1 MLLKSLYQKIKDLR
15 ILKNIN
21 TFTLSFLFFE
31 YMNYLSVNNLSKSF
45 STRTLFNDVSFH
57 INEGDQ
63 IALVAKNGSG
73 KSTLLK
79 ILAGKEI
86 PDSGEVI
93 LNKDV
98 KTIIL
103 EQTDS
108 FDNNFL
114 AKDYIFTHTNPIL
127 DIVYQYDK
135 MVEEDPNNPDLLS
148 LIEKMDQ
155 LEGWKTEVILKEI
168 ISKLKIDFL
177 SQKIESLSGGQRKR
191 IALAKFLIDISL
203 EKGHI
208 LLILDEPTNHLD
220 IEMVEWLEFFLNK
233 ENKTLIL
240 VTHDRYFLDAICT
253 KILELEDETIY
264 THNGDYET
272 YITNKALRIE
282 NQIAQTDKAKN
293 LYRKELE
300 WMRRQP
306 KARTSKSKSRIESFY
321 STEEKSKKKIND
333 SKVQLNIQMTR
344 LGKKIIEMNEVSKQY
359 GDKIILHNFSHT
371 FARGGKIGIIGKNGV
386 GKTTFLKILENE
398 ENIDSGIIERGETL
412 NIGHFKQEGIIFKED
427 QRVIDFVKEIAD
439 YFPLSNGKQL
449 MAGQFLELFLFP
461 PQTQYTLISKL
472 SGGERKRLQLLSVL
486 FKNPNFLILDEPTND
501 LDLPTLTVLE
511 NFLNEYQ
518 GCLLIVSHDRY
529 FMDKVVDELMIFEG
543 NGEISWFIGNYTQYY
558 LQKKEAESAKYETK
572 KTKKIT
578 TTSSQNKVLTNTKKL
593 SFKEKRELELLEKEI
608 PELEQEKENLTE
620 LISAS
625 HLNFEEI
632 QKISIQLENIIKKIE
647 EKELRWLELNE

>member
-1 MLLKSLYQKIKDLR
+1 
-15 ILKNIN
+15 
-21 TFTLSFLFFE
+21 
-31 YMNYLSVNNLSKSF
+31 MNYLSVNNLSKSF
-45 STRTLFNDVSFH
+45 GIRSLFKNVSFH

-79 ILAGKEI
+79 ILAGKETS
-86 PDSGEVI
+86 DSGEVI

-98 KTIIL
+98 KTIMF
-103 EQTDS
+103 EQNDS
-108 FDNNFL
+108 FDNNL
-114 AKDYIFTHTNPIL
+114 LTKDYIFTHSNPIL
-127 DIVYQYDK
+127 DIVYQYEK
-135 MVEEDPNNPDLLS
+135 MVEENPENPDLIK

-155 LEGWKTEVILKEI
+155 LEGWKVEPIIKEI

-177 SQKIESLSGGQRKR
+177 SQRIESLSGGQRKR
-191 IALAKFLIDISL
+191 IALAKFLIDISF

-220 IEMVEWLEFFLNK
+220 IDMVEWLEYFLNK

-240 VTHDRYFLDAICT
+240 VTHDRYFLDSICT

-272 YITNKALRIE
+272 YVSNKALRIE

-306 KARTSKSKSRIESFY
+306 KARTSKSKSRIDNFY
-321 STEEKSKKKIND
+321 ITEEKSKQKTND
-333 SKVQLNIQMTR
+333 SNIQLDMQMTR
-344 LGKKIIEMNEVSKQY
+344 LGKKIIEMKNVSKQY
-359 GDKIILHNFSHT
+359 GDKIILDNFSHS
-371 FARGGKIGIIGKNGV
+371 FARGSKIGIIGKNGV
-386 GKTTFLKILENE
+386 GKTTFLKILENK
-398 ENIDSGIIERGETL
+398 ENIDSGIIERGETV
-412 NIGHFKQEGIIFKED
+412 NIGHFKQGGINFKEEL
-427 QRVIDFVKEIAD
+427 RLIDFVKEIAD

-449 MAGQFLELFLFP
+449 IASQFLEMFLFTP
-461 PQTQYTLISKL
+461 ETQYTPIAKL

-529 FMDKVVDELMIFEG
+529 FMDKVTDELMIFEG
-543 NGEISWFIGNYTQYY
+543 EGKISWFIGNYTQYY
-558 LQKKEAESAKYETK
+558 IQKKELENTK
-572 KTKKIT
+572 DEKEKSKKINI
-578 TTSSQNKVLTNTKKL
+578 SPSINEEINKTKKL

-608 PELEQEKENLTE
+608 PKLEKEKENLTE
-620 LISAS
+620 LISNPN
-625 HLNFEEI
+625 LNFEEI
-632 QKISIQLENIIKKIE
+632 QKISTQLEAVIQKIE
-647 EKELRWLELNE
+647 EKEFRWLEINE

>member
-1 MLLKSLYQKIKDLR
+1 
-15 ILKNIN
+15 
-21 TFTLSFLFFE
+21 
-31 YMNYLSVNNLSKSF
+31 MNYLSVNNLSKSF
-45 STRTLFNDVSFH
+45 GIRSLFKNVSFH

-79 ILAGKEI
+79 ILAGKETS
-86 PDSGEVI
+86 DSGEVI
-93 LNKDV
+93 PNKDV
-98 KTIIL
+98 KTIMF
-103 EQTDS
+103 EQNDS
-108 FDNNFL
+108 FDNNL
-114 AKDYIFTHTNPIL
+114 LTKDYIFTHSNPIL
-127 DIVYQYDK
+127 DIVYQYEK
-135 MVEEDPNNPDLLS
+135 MVEENPENPDLIK

-155 LEGWKTEVILKEI
+155 LEGWKVEPIIKEI

-177 SQKIESLSGGQRKR
+177 SQRIESLSGGQRKR
-191 IALAKFLIDISL
+191 IALAKFLIDISF

-220 IEMVEWLEFFLNK
+220 IDMVEWLEYFLNK

-240 VTHDRYFLDAICT
+240 VTHDRYFLDSICT

-272 YITNKALRIE
+272 YISNKALRIE

-306 KARTSKSKSRIESFY
+306 KARTSKSKSRIDNFY
-321 STEEKSKKKIND
+321 ITEEKSKQKTND
-333 SKVQLNIQMTR
+333 SNIQLDMQMTR
-344 LGKKIIEMNEVSKQY
+344 LGKKIIEMKNVSKQY
-359 GDKIILHNFSHT
+359 GDKIILDNFSHS
-371 FARGGKIGIIGKNGV
+371 FARGSKIGIIGKNGV
-386 GKTTFLKILENE
+386 GKTTFLKILENK
-398 ENIDSGIIERGETL
+398 ENIDSGIIERGETV
-412 NIGHFKQEGIIFKED
+412 NIGHFKQGGINFKEEL
-427 QRVIDFVKEIAD
+427 RVIDFVKEIAD

-449 MAGQFLELFLFP
+449 IASQFLEMFLFTP
-461 PQTQYTLISKL
+461 ETQYTPIAKL

-529 FMDKVVDELMIFEG
+529 FMDKVTDELMIFEG
-543 NGEISWFIGNYTQYY
+543 EGKISWFIGNYTQYY
-558 LQKKEAESAKYETK
+558 LQKKELENTK
-572 KTKKIT
+572 DEKEKSKKINI
-578 TTSSQNKVLTNTKKL
+578 SPSIKEEINKTKKL

-608 PELEQEKENLTE
+608 PKLEKEKENLTE
-620 LISAS
+620 LISNPN
-625 HLNFEEI
+625 LNFEEI
-632 QKISIQLENIIKKIE
+632 QKISTQLEAVIQKIE
-647 EKELRWLELNE
+647 EKEFRWLEINE

>member
-1 MLLKSLYQKIKDLR
+1 
-15 ILKNIN
+15 
-21 TFTLSFLFFE
+21 
-31 YMNYLSVNNLSKSF
+31 MNYLSVNNLSKSF
-45 STRTLFNDVSFH
+45 GIRSLFKNVSFH

-79 ILAGKEI
+79 ILAGKETS
-86 PDSGEVI
+86 DSGEVI

-98 KTIIL
+98 KTIMF
-103 EQTDS
+103 EQNDS
-108 FDNNFL
+108 FDNNL
-114 AKDYIFTHTNPIL
+114 LTKDYIFTHSNPIL
-127 DIVYQYDK
+127 DIVYQYEK
-135 MVEEDPNNPDLLS
+135 MVEENPENPDLIK

-155 LEGWKTEVILKEI
+155 LEGWKVEPIIKEI

-191 IALAKFLIDISL
+191 IALAKFLIDISF

-220 IEMVEWLEFFLNK
+220 IDMVEWLEYFLNK

-240 VTHDRYFLDAICT
+240 VTHDRYFLDSICT

-272 YITNKALRIE
+272 YVSNKALRIE

-306 KARTSKSKSRIESFY
+306 KARTSKSKSRIDNFY
-321 STEEKSKKKIND
+321 ITEEKSKQKIND
-333 SKVQLNIQMTR
+333 SNVQLDMQMTR
-344 LGKKIIEMNEVSKQY
+344 LGKKIIEMKNVSKQY
-359 GDKIILHNFSHT
+359 GDKIILDNFSHS
-371 FARGGKIGIIGKNGV
+371 FARGSKIGIIGKNGV
-386 GKTTFLKILENE
+386 GKTTFLKILENK
-398 ENIDSGIIERGETL
+398 ENIDFGIIERGETV
-412 NIGHFKQEGIIFKED
+412 NIGHFKQGGINFKEEL
-427 QRVIDFVKEIAD
+427 RVIDFVKEIAD

-449 MAGQFLELFLFP
+449 IASQFLEMFLFTP
-461 PQTQYTLISKL
+461 ETQYTPIAKL

-529 FMDKVVDELMIFEG
+529 FMDKVTDELMIFEG
-543 NGEISWFIGNYTQYY
+543 EGKISWFIGNYTQYY
-558 LQKKEAESAKYETK
+558 LQKKEVENTK
-572 KTKKIT
+572 DEKEKSKKINI
-578 TTSSQNKVLTNTKKL
+578 SPSINEEINKTKKL
-593 SFKEKRELELLEKEI
+593 SFKDKRELELLEKEI
-608 PELEQEKENLTE
+608 PKLEKEKENLTE
-620 LISAS
+620 LISNPN
-625 HLNFEEI
+625 LNFEEI
-632 QKISIQLENIIKKIE
+632 QKISTQLEAVIQKIE
-647 EKELRWLELNE
+647 EKEFRWLEINE

>member
-1 MLLKSLYQKIKDLR
+1 
-15 ILKNIN
+15 
-21 TFTLSFLFFE
+21 
-31 YMNYLSVNNLSKSF
+31 MNYLSVNNLSKSF
-45 STRTLFNDVSFH
+45 GIRSLFKNVSFH

-79 ILAGKEI
+79 ILAGKETS
-86 PDSGEVI
+86 DSGEVI

-98 KTIIL
+98 KTIMF
-103 EQTDS
+103 EQNDS
-108 FDNNFL
+108 FDNNL
-114 AKDYIFTHTNPIL
+114 LTKDYIFTHSNPIL
-127 DIVYQYDK
+127 DIVYQYEK
-135 MVEEDPNNPDLLS
+135 MVEEDPENPDLIK

-155 LEGWKTEVILKEI
+155 LEGWKVEPIIKEI

-177 SQKIESLSGGQRKR
+177 SQKIDSLSGGQRKR
-191 IALAKFLIDISL
+191 IALAKFLIDISF

-220 IEMVEWLEFFLNK
+220 IDMVEWLEYFLNK

-240 VTHDRYFLDAICT
+240 VTHDRYFLDSICT

-264 THNGDYET
+264 THNGDYEI
-272 YITNKALRIE
+272 YVSNKALRIE

-306 KARTSKSKSRIESFY
+306 KARTSKSKSRIDNFY
-321 STEEKSKKKIND
+321 ITEEKSKQKIND
-333 SKVQLNIQMTR
+333 SNVQLDMQMTR
-344 LGKKIIEMNEVSKQY
+344 LGKKIIEMKNVSKQY
-359 GDKIILHNFSHT
+359 GDKIILDNFSHS
-371 FARGGKIGIIGKNGV
+371 FARGSKIGIIGKNGV
-386 GKTTFLKILENE
+386 GKTTFLKILENK
-398 ENIDSGIIERGETL
+398 ENIDSGIIERGETV
-412 NIGHFKQEGIIFKED
+412 NIGHFKQGGINFKEEL
-427 QRVIDFVKEIAD
+427 RVIDFVKEIAD

-449 MAGQFLELFLFP
+449 IASQFLEMFLFTP
-461 PQTQYTLISKL
+461 ETQYTPIAKL

-529 FMDKVVDELMIFEG
+529 FMDKVTDELMIFEG
-543 NGEISWFIGNYTQYY
+543 EGKISWFIGNYTQYY
-558 LQKKEAESAKYETK
+558 LQKKELENTK
-572 KTKKIT
+572 DEKEKSKKINI
-578 TTSSQNKVLTNTKKL
+578 SPSIKEEINKTKKL

-608 PELEQEKENLTE
+608 PKLEKEKENLTE
-620 LISAS
+620 LISNPN
-625 HLNFEEI
+625 LNFEEI
-632 QKISIQLENIIKKIE
+632 QKISTQLEAVIQKIE
-647 EKELRWLELNE
+647 EKEFRWLEINE

>member
-1 MLLKSLYQKIKDLR
+1 
-15 ILKNIN
+15 
-21 TFTLSFLFFE
+21 
-31 YMNYLSVNNLSKSF
+31 MNYLSVNNLSKSF
-45 STRTLFNDVSFH
+45 GIRSLFKNVSFH

-79 ILAGKEI
+79 ILAGKETS
-86 PDSGEVI
+86 DSGEVI

-98 KTIIL
+98 KTIMF
-103 EQTDS
+103 EQNDS
-108 FDNNFL
+108 FDNNL
-114 AKDYIFTHTNPIL
+114 LTKDYIFTHSNPIL
-127 DIVYQYDK
+127 DIVYQYEK
-135 MVEEDPNNPDLLS
+135 MVEEDPENPDLIK

-155 LEGWKTEVILKEI
+155 LEGWKVEPIIKEI

-191 IALAKFLIDISL
+191 IALAKFLIDISF

-220 IEMVEWLEFFLNK
+220 IDMVEWLEYFLNK

-240 VTHDRYFLDAICT
+240 VTHDRYFLDSICT

-264 THNGDYET
+264 THNGDYEI
-272 YITNKALRIE
+272 YVSNKALRIE

-306 KARTSKSKSRIESFY
+306 KARTSKSKSRIDNFY
-321 STEEKSKKKIND
+321 ITEEKSKQKIND
-333 SKVQLNIQMTR
+333 SNVQLDMQMTR
-344 LGKKIIEMNEVSKQY
+344 LGKKIIEMKNVSKQY
-359 GDKIILHNFSHT
+359 GDKIILDNFSHS
-371 FARGGKIGIIGKNGV
+371 FARGSKIGIIGKNGV
-386 GKTTFLKILENE
+386 GKTTFLKILENK
-398 ENIDSGIIERGETL
+398 ENIDSGIIERGETV
-412 NIGHFKQEGIIFKED
+412 NIGHFKQGGINFKEEL
-427 QRVIDFVKEIAD
+427 RVIDFVKEIAD

-449 MAGQFLELFLFP
+449 IASQFLEMFLFTP
-461 PQTQYTLISKL
+461 ETQYTPIAKL

-529 FMDKVVDELMIFEG
+529 FMDKVTDELMIFEG
-543 NGEISWFIGNYTQYY
+543 EGKISWFLGNYTQCY
-558 LQKKEAESAKYETK
+558 LQKKELENTK
-572 KTKKIT
+572 DEKEKSKKINIIP
-578 TTSSQNKVLTNTKKL
+578 SIKEEINKTKKL

-608 PELEQEKENLTE
+608 PKLEKEKENLTE
-620 LISAS
+620 LISNPN
-625 HLNFEEI
+625 LNFEEI
-632 QKISIQLENIIKKIE
+632 QNLSSQLEAIIQKIE
-647 EKELRWLELNE
+647 EKEFRWLEINE

>member
-1 MLLKSLYQKIKDLR
+1 
-15 ILKNIN
+15 
-21 TFTLSFLFFE
+21 
-31 YMNYLSVNNLSKSF
+31 MNYLSVNNLSKSF
-45 STRTLFNDVSFH
+45 GIRSLFKNVSFH

-79 ILAGKEI
+79 ILAGKETS
-86 PDSGEVI
+86 DSGEVI

-98 KTIIL
+98 KTIMF
-103 EQTDS
+103 EQNDS
-108 FDNNFL
+108 FDNNL
-114 AKDYIFTHTNPIL
+114 LTKDYIFTHSNPIL
-127 DIVYQYDK
+127 DIVYQYEK
-135 MVEEDPNNPDLLS
+135 MVEEDPENPDLIK

-155 LEGWKTEVILKEI
+155 LEGWKVEPIIKEI

-177 SQKIESLSGGQRKR
+177 SQKIDSLSGGQRKR
-191 IALAKFLIDISL
+191 IALAKFLIDISF

-220 IEMVEWLEFFLNK
+220 IDMVEWLEYFLNK

-240 VTHDRYFLDAICT
+240 VTHDRYFLDSICT

-272 YITNKALRIE
+272 YISNKALRIE

-306 KARTSKSKSRIESFY
+306 KARTSKSKSRIDNFY
-321 STEEKSKKKIND
+321 ITEEKSKQKTND
-333 SKVQLNIQMTR
+333 SNIQLDMQMTR
-344 LGKKIIEMNEVSKQY
+344 LGKKIIEMKNVSKQY
-359 GDKIILHNFSHT
+359 GDKIILDNFSHS
-371 FARGGKIGIIGKNGV
+371 FARGSKIGIIGKNGV
-386 GKTTFLKILENE
+386 GKTTFLKILENK
-398 ENIDSGIIERGETL
+398 ENIDSGIIERGETV
-412 NIGHFKQEGIIFKED
+412 NIGHFKQGGINFKEEL
-427 QRVIDFVKEIAD
+427 RVIDFVKEIAD

-449 MAGQFLELFLFP
+449 IASQFLEMFLFTP
-461 PQTQYTLISKL
+461 ETQYTPIAKL

-529 FMDKVVDELMIFEG
+529 FMDKVTDELMIFEG
-543 NGEISWFIGNYTQYY
+543 EGKISWFIGNYTQYY
-558 LQKKEAESAKYETK
+558 LQKKELENTK
-572 KTKKIT
+572 DEKEKSKKINI
-578 TTSSQNKVLTNTKKL
+578 SPSIKEEINKTKKL

-608 PELEQEKENLTE
+608 PKLEKEKENLTE
-620 LISAS
+620 LISNPN
-625 HLNFEEI
+625 LNFEEI
-632 QKISIQLENIIKKIE
+632 QKISTQLEAVIQKIE
-647 EKELRWLELNE
+647 EKEFRWLEINE

>member
-1 MLLKSLYQKIKDLR
+1 
-15 ILKNIN
+15 
-21 TFTLSFLFFE
+21 
-31 YMNYLSVNNLSKSF
+31 MNYLSVNNLSKSF
-45 STRTLFNDVSFH
+45 GIRSLFKNVSFH

-79 ILAGKEI
+79 ILAGKETS
-86 PDSGEVI
+86 DSGEVI

-98 KTIIL
+98 KTIMF
-103 EQTDS
+103 EQNDS
-108 FDNNFL
+108 FDNNL
-114 AKDYIFTHTNPIL
+114 LTKDYIFTHSNPIL
-127 DIVYQYDK
+127 DIVYQYEK
-135 MVEEDPNNPDLLS
+135 MVEEDPENPDLIK

-155 LEGWKTEVILKEI
+155 LEGWKVEPIIKEI

-191 IALAKFLIDISL
+191 IALAKFLIDISF

-220 IEMVEWLEFFLNK
+220 IDMVEWLEYFLNK

-240 VTHDRYFLDAICT
+240 VTHDRYFLDSICT

-272 YITNKALRIE
+272 YVSNKALRIE

-306 KARTSKSKSRIESFY
+306 KARTSKSKSRIDNFY
-321 STEEKSKKKIND
+321 ITEEKSKQKIND
-333 SKVQLNIQMTR
+333 SNVQLDMQMTR
-344 LGKKIIEMNEVSKQY
+344 LGKKIIEMKNVSKQY
-359 GDKIILHNFSHT
+359 GDKIILDNFSHS
-371 FARGGKIGIIGKNGV
+371 FARGSKIGIIGKNGV
-386 GKTTFLKILENE
+386 GKTTFLKILENK
-398 ENIDSGIIERGETL
+398 ENIDSGIIERGETV
-412 NIGHFKQEGIIFKED
+412 NIGHFKQGGINFKKEL
-427 QRVIDFVKEIAD
+427 RVIDFVKEIAD

-449 MAGQFLELFLFP
+449 IASQFLEMFLFTP
-461 PQTQYTLISKL
+461 ETQYTPIAKL

-529 FMDKVVDELMIFEG
+529 FMDKVTDELMIFEG
-543 NGEISWFIGNYTQYY
+543 EGKISWFIGNYTQYY
-558 LQKKEAESAKYETK
+558 LQKKELENTK
-572 KTKKIT
+572 DEKEKSKKINI
-578 TTSSQNKVLTNTKKL
+578 SPSIKEEINKTKKL

-608 PELEQEKENLTE
+608 PKLEKEKENLTE
-620 LISAS
+620 LISNPN
-625 HLNFEEI
+625 LNFEEI
-632 QKISIQLENIIKKIE
+632 QKISTQLEAVIQKIE
-647 EKELRWLELNE
+647 EKEFRWLEINE

>member
-1 MLLKSLYQKIKDLR
+1 
-15 ILKNIN
+15 
-21 TFTLSFLFFE
+21 
-31 YMNYLSVNNLSKSF
+31 MNYLSVNNLSKSF
-45 STRTLFNDVSFH
+45 GIRSLFKNVSFH

-79 ILAGKEI
+79 ILAGKETS
-86 PDSGEVI
+86 DSGEVI

-98 KTIIL
+98 KTIMF
-103 EQTDS
+103 EQNDS
-108 FDNNFL
+108 FDNNL
-114 AKDYIFTHTNPIL
+114 LTKDYIFTHSNPIL
-127 DIVYQYDK
+127 DIVYQYEK
-135 MVEEDPNNPDLLS
+135 MVEEDPENPDLIK

-155 LEGWKTEVILKEI
+155 LEGWKVEPIIKEI

-177 SQKIESLSGGQRKR
+177 SQRIESLSGGQRKR
-191 IALAKFLIDISL
+191 IALAKFLIDISF

-220 IEMVEWLEFFLNK
+220 IDMVEWLEYFLNK

-240 VTHDRYFLDAICT
+240 VTHDRYFLDSICT

-272 YITNKALRIE
+272 YVSNKALRIE

-306 KARTSKSKSRIESFY
+306 KARTSKSKSRIDNFY
-321 STEEKSKKKIND
+321 ITEEKSKQKTND
-333 SKVQLNIQMTR
+333 SNIQLDMQMTR
-344 LGKKIIEMNEVSKQY
+344 LGKKIIEMKNVSKQY
-359 GDKIILHNFSHT
+359 GDKIILDNFSHS
-371 FARGGKIGIIGKNGV
+371 FARGSKIGIIGKNGV
-386 GKTTFLKILENE
+386 GKTTFLKILENK
-398 ENIDSGIIERGETL
+398 ENIDSGIIERGETV
-412 NIGHFKQEGIIFKED
+412 NIGHFKQGGINFKEEL
-427 QRVIDFVKEIAD
+427 RVIDFVKEIAD

-449 MAGQFLELFLFP
+449 IASQFLEMFLFTLE
-461 PQTQYTLISKL
+461 TQYTPIAKL

-529 FMDKVVDELMIFEG
+529 FMDKVTDELMIFEG
-543 NGEISWFIGNYTQYY
+543 EGKTSWFIGNYTQYY
-558 LQKKEAESAKYETK
+558 LQKKELENTK
-572 KTKKIT
+572 DEKEKSKKINI
-578 TTSSQNKVLTNTKKL
+578 SPSINEEINKTKKL

-608 PELEQEKENLTE
+608 PKLEKEKENLTE
-620 LISAS
+620 LISNPN
-625 HLNFEEI
+625 LNFEEI
-632 QKISIQLENIIKKIE
+632 QKISTQLEAVIQKIE
-647 EKELRWLELNE
+647 EKEFRWLEINE

>member
-1 MLLKSLYQKIKDLR
+1 
-15 ILKNIN
+15 
-21 TFTLSFLFFE
+21 
-31 YMNYLSVNNLSKSF
+31 MNYLSVNNLSKSF
-45 STRTLFNDVSFH
+45 GIRSLFKNVSFH

-79 ILAGKEI
+79 ILAGKETS
-86 PDSGEVI
+86 DSGEVI

-98 KTIIL
+98 KTIMF
-103 EQTDS
+103 EQNDS
-108 FDNNFL
+108 FDNNL
-114 AKDYIFTHTNPIL
+114 LTKDYIFTHSNPIL
-127 DIVYQYDK
+127 DIVYQYEK
-135 MVEEDPNNPDLLS
+135 MVEEDPENPDLIK

-155 LEGWKTEVILKEI
+155 LEGWKVEPIIKEI

-177 SQKIESLSGGQRKR
+177 SQKIDSLSGGQRKR
-191 IALAKFLIDISL
+191 IALAKFLIDISF

-220 IEMVEWLEFFLNK
+220 IDMVEWLEYFLNK

-240 VTHDRYFLDAICT
+240 VTHDRYFLDSICT

-272 YITNKALRIE
+272 YISNKALRIE

-306 KARTSKSKSRIESFY
+306 KARTSKSKSRIDNFY
-321 STEEKSKKKIND
+321 ITEEKSKQKTND
-333 SKVQLNIQMTR
+333 SNIQLDMQMTR
-344 LGKKIIEMNEVSKQY
+344 LGKKIIEMKNVSKQY
-359 GDKIILHNFSHT
+359 GDKIILDNFSHS
-371 FARGGKIGIIGKNGV
+371 FARGSKIGIIGKNGV
-386 GKTTFLKILENE
+386 GKTTFLKILENK
-398 ENIDSGIIERGETL
+398 ENIDSGIIERGETV
-412 NIGHFKQEGIIFKED
+412 NIGHFKQGGINFKEEL
-427 QRVIDFVKEIAD
+427 RVIDFVKEIAD

-449 MAGQFLELFLFP
+449 IASQFLEMFLFTP
-461 PQTQYTLISKL
+461 ETQYTPIAKL

-529 FMDKVVDELMIFEG
+529 FMDKVTDELMIFEG
-543 NGEISWFIGNYTQYY
+543 EGKISWFLGNYTQCY
-558 LQKKEAESAKYETK
+558 LQKKELENTK
-572 KTKKIT
+572 DEKEKSKKINI
-578 TTSSQNKVLTNTKKL
+578 SPSIKEEINKTKKL

-608 PELEQEKENLTE
+608 PKLEKEKENLTE
-620 LISAS
+620 LISNPN
-625 HLNFEEI
+625 LNFEEI
-632 QKISIQLENIIKKIE
+632 QKISTQLEAVIQKIE
-647 EKELRWLELNE
+647 EKEFRWLEINE

>member
-1 MLLKSLYQKIKDLR
+1 
-15 ILKNIN
+15 
-21 TFTLSFLFFE
+21 
-31 YMNYLSVNNLSKSF
+31 MNYLSVNNLSKSF
-45 STRTLFNDVSFH
+45 GIRSLFKNVSFH

-79 ILAGKEI
+79 ILAGKETS
-86 PDSGEVI
+86 DSGEVI

-98 KTIIL
+98 KTIMF
-103 EQTDS
+103 EQNDS
-108 FDNNFL
+108 FDNNL
-114 AKDYIFTHTNPIL
+114 LTKDYIFTHSNPIL
-127 DIVYQYDK
+127 DIVYQYEK
-135 MVEEDPNNPDLLS
+135 MVEENPENPDLIK

-155 LEGWKTEVILKEI
+155 LEGWKVEPIIKEI

-177 SQKIESLSGGQRKR
+177 SQRIESLSGGQRKR
-191 IALAKFLIDISL
+191 IALAKFLIDISF

-220 IEMVEWLEFFLNK
+220 IDMVEWLEYFLNK

-240 VTHDRYFLDAICT
+240 VTHDRYFLDSICT

-272 YITNKALRIE
+272 YVSNKALRIE

-306 KARTSKSKSRIESFY
+306 KARTSKSKSRIDNFY
-321 STEEKSKKKIND
+321 ITEEKSKQKTND
-333 SKVQLNIQMTR
+333 SNIQLDMQMTR
-344 LGKKIIEMNEVSKQY
+344 LGKKIIEMKNVSKQY
-359 GDKIILHNFSHT
+359 GDKIILDNFSHS
-371 FARGGKIGIIGKNGV
+371 FARGSKIGIIGKNGV
-386 GKTTFLKILENE
+386 GKTTFLKILENK
-398 ENIDSGIIERGETL
+398 ENIDSGIIERGETV
-412 NIGHFKQEGIIFKED
+412 NIGHFKQGGINFKEEL
-427 QRVIDFVKEIAD
+427 RVIDFVKEIAD

-449 MAGQFLELFLFP
+449 IASQFLEMFLFTLE
-461 PQTQYTLISKL
+461 TQYTPIAKL

-529 FMDKVVDELMIFEG
+529 FMDKVTDELMIFEG
-543 NGEISWFIGNYTQYY
+543 EGKTSWFIGNYTQYY
-558 LQKKEAESAKYETK
+558 LQKKELENTK
-572 KTKKIT
+572 DEKEKSKKINI
-578 TTSSQNKVLTNTKKL
+578 SPSINEEINKTKKL

-608 PELEQEKENLTE
+608 PKLEKEKENLTE
-620 LISAS
+620 LISNPN
-625 HLNFEEI
+625 LNFEEI
-632 QKISIQLENIIKKIE
+632 QKISTQLEAVIQKIE
-647 EKELRWLELNE
+647 EKEFRWLEINE